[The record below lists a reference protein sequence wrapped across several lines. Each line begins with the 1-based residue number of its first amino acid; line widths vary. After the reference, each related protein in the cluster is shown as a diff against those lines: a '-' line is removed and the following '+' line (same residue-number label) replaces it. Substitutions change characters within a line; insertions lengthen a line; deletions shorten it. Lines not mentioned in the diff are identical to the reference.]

1 MNAKKENRT
10 RGSSKTETEEN
21 VLLENRKLG
30 CQSPQWAA
38 WDDSRADTRVLVPV
52 PDNKNILG
60 TPEKGPGWGRSVFM
74 VQVWGKQW
82 QAAECTSVCQGLK
95 NPTLSQGSF
104 TAMPFFS
111 LPCSSRVL
119 FLTRYRPHCKAG
131 ANSQGQLS
139 GSVHGE
145 AADLAD
151 LEAPQEGYLE

>member
-1 MNAKKENRT
+1 M
-10 RGSSKTETEEN
+10 
-21 VLLENRKLG
+21 LLENRKLD

-52 PDNKNILG
+52 PDNKNILE

-95 NPTLSQGSF
+95 YPTLFQGSF

-119 FLTRYRPHCKAG
+119 FLTRYRPHCKSG

-139 GSVHGE
+139 VSVHGE